1 MKDLRVKLRRQAEL
15 LCKVLSS
22 DEKLTTTDLAFEFGC
37 EELTIKRDMQE
48 LRAREIDIH
57 SKASKGVEIDS
68 AISDEKLK
76 EIISG
81 YFAITV
87 EEDNYNKAT
96 ALLVKKQKYNA
107 LKIITSLQKGIE
119 KALKVKLLYN
129 KPYQTNPNSY
139 LLEPLMV
146 FQSEN
151 SWRLLA
157 RDGNLLKQFLL
168 NRMKEI
174 EVTDKKFRKPSKST
188 IQSIFNT
195 SFKSWL
201 GDDRYNVVLKV
212 EEPWAT
218 RLKPTQLMEVQK
230 MTENNDGSITL
241 ELVVN
246 SLGEISSW
254 IVAKGKGVTVVEP
267 EELRNNV
274 IDIAKGVLENYK

>member
-96 ALLVKKQKYNA
+96 ALLVKKQKLFFIFFCFCKQLVYE
-107 LKIITSLQKGIE
+107 IIYL
-119 KALKVKLLYN
+119 
-129 KPYQTNPNSY
+129 SY
-139 LLEPLMV
+139 S
-146 FQSEN
+146 FFF
-151 SWRLLA
+151 
-157 RDGNLLKQFLL
+157 FLL
-168 NRMKEI
+168 
-174 EVTDKKFRKPSKST
+174 F
-188 IQSIFNT
+188 
-195 SFKSWL
+195 
-201 GDDRYNVVLKV
+201 G
-212 EEPWAT
+212 A
-218 RLKPTQLMEVQK
+218 
-230 MTENNDGSITL
+230 
-241 ELVVN
+241 
-246 SLGEISSW
+246 
-254 IVAKGKGVTVVEP
+254 
-267 EELRNNV
+267 
-274 IDIAKGVLENYK
+274 